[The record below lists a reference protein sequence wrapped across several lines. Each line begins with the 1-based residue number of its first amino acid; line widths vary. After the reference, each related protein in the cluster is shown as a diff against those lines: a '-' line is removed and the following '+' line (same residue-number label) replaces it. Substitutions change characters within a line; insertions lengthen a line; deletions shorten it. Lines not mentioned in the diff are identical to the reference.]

1 MAKWLG
7 GWVACVNAGLLFFF
21 SSFLL
26 LLLLFLLSLQLTGLL
41 KGRLGGGCAITQQQQ
56 PRK

>member
-1 MAKWLG
+1 VAKWLG
-7 GWVACVNAGLLFFF
+7 GWVGCVNAGLFFFFF
-21 SSFLL
+21 SLL
-26 LLLLFLLSLQLTGLL
+26 LLLLFLLSLRLTGLL

>member
-1 MAKWLG
+1 MARWLG
-7 GWVACVNAGLLFFF
+7 GVRQRWVVFFF
-21 SSFLL
+21 SLL
-26 LLLLFLLSLQLTGLL
+26 LLLLFLLSLRLTGLL